1 VIAVATRNR
10 GRCACGCVEAT
21 RVSWQAAA
29 RRSGARA
36 PRTKLGLRAT
46 SVEGTRAIHAS
57 LMSDE
62 DAASA
67 DLEAF
72 LDADGVGSE
81 DVELAVLDAALLGA
95 SGAAAVVSILAD
107 DEQRSPVLATR
118 AEDVEAWC
126 RTEVAA
132 AHAPECVA
140 AVERAMAETVGDL
153 LFLVPSAA
161 AALRHLELSAAAGR
175 ALWEALEPWALQS
188 AAADADAGG
197 GAEAA
202 RVAAEDQARQQL
214 EVESSVAMAAA
225 GEEAAR
231 AATTEAAQAE
241 PNLLREKE
249 QQQAA
254 REKRAAQKR
263 KKKQQ
268 QKQWQ
273 QAAQEKAPRKKT
285 RAAAAS
291 TAKKPARQKPKP
303 ATAAISRTRAGKRT
317 TTTAATAATAAPTAE
332 ERRVDAGL
340 TNSLFRP
347 RAKRRG
353 KPRGA
358 PSTEAPSAASPS
370 AAASAAAPEQT
381 ATTPSDGRSQARV
394 EVVAAGSRGVED
406 EDVAVTDVADAERG
420 DQPRSGRGQSGQSPK
435 RGTERPSAEQ
445 AARTASSS
453 GGGGGGGGGDGDV
466 SPRYMNSTKVGKT
479 AIFEPFI
486 YKMHYFTK
494 TGSGQT

>member
-1 VIAVATRNR
+1 
-10 GRCACGCVEAT
+10 
-21 RVSWQAAA
+21 
-29 RRSGARA
+29 
-36 PRTKLGLRAT
+36 
-46 SVEGTRAIHAS
+46 
-57 LMSDE
+57 MSDG

-317 TTTAATAATAAPTAE
+317 ATTAAAAAPTAE

-358 PSTEAPSAASPS
+358 PSTEAPSAASPP
-370 AAASAAAPEQT
+370 AASSAAAPEQT

-420 DQPRSGRGQSGQSPK
+420 DHPRSGRGQSGQSPK

-445 AARTASSS
+445 AVRTASSS
-453 GGGGGGGGGDGDV
+453 GGGGGGGGDGDGDV
-466 SPRYMNSTKVGKT
+466 SPRYMNSTKASRRATRTDPG
-479 AIFEPFI
+479 AR
-486 YKMHYFTK
+486 
-494 TGSGQT
+494 

>member
-1 VIAVATRNR
+1 
-10 GRCACGCVEAT
+10 
-21 RVSWQAAA
+21 
-29 RRSGARA
+29 
-36 PRTKLGLRAT
+36 
-46 SVEGTRAIHAS
+46 
-57 LMSDE
+57 MSDE

-241 PNLLREKE
+241 ANLLREKE

-263 KKKQQ
+263 KKKQQQQQ

-317 TTTAATAATAAPTAE
+317 STTAAAAAPTAE

-358 PSTEAPSAASPS
+358 PSTEAPSAASPP
-370 AAASAAAPEQT
+370 AASSAAAPEQT

-453 GGGGGGGGGDGDV
+453 GGGGGGGGGGGDGDV
-466 SPRYMNSTKVGKT
+466 SPRYMNSTKASRRATRTDPG
-479 AIFEPFI
+479 AR
-486 YKMHYFTK
+486 
-494 TGSGQT
+494 

>member
-1 VIAVATRNR
+1 
-10 GRCACGCVEAT
+10 
-21 RVSWQAAA
+21 
-29 RRSGARA
+29 
-36 PRTKLGLRAT
+36 
-46 SVEGTRAIHAS
+46 
-57 LMSDE
+57 MSDE

-153 LFLVPSAA
+153 LFLVPSA

-268 QKQWQ
+268 QQQQKQWQ

-317 TTTAATAATAAPTAE
+317 STTAAAAAPTAE

-358 PSTEAPSAASPS
+358 PSTEAPSAASPP
-370 AAASAAAPEQT
+370 AASSAAAPEQT

-420 DQPRSGRGQSGQSPK
+420 DHPRSGRGQSWQSPK

-453 GGGGGGGGGDGDV
+453 GGGGGGGGGGGDGDV
-466 SPRYMNSTKVGKT
+466 SPRYMNSTKASRRATRTDPG
-479 AIFEPFI
+479 AR
-486 YKMHYFTK
+486 
-494 TGSGQT
+494 